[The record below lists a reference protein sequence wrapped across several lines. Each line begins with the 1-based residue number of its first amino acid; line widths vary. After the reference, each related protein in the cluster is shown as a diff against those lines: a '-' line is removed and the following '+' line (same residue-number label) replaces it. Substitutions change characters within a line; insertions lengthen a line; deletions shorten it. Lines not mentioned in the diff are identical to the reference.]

1 MAQVAIGMI
10 ATRKHG
16 HFLNFSCS
24 GFGNTDVVATRNSDH
39 VGEKIREREK
49 GLNKNVSSVQ
59 NTSGAVGS
67 NLTVSNIRNTIA

>member
-1 MAQVAIGMI
+1 MSQMVQVAIGMI

-39 VGEKIREREK
+39 VGEKIRERERER
-49 GLNKNVSSVQ
+49 VE
-59 NTSGAVGS
+59 
-67 NLTVSNIRNTIA
+67 